1 MALVLA
7 YAFDEGSGTTAT
19 DASGNGNHGTI
30 VNATWSASGHTSN
43 CLDFDGAGDYV
54 SFPTLG
60 IFGAGASWTMMAW
73 VKADVGA
80 FDTVNRQ
87 IIHPRAEKD
96 LSLMYRVSEDRWAAS
111 FNDGSSH
118 SSVDAFVPVEN
129 TWVHLTHV
137 WTNGGN
143 LVLYVDA
150 VAQTGV
156 ATGTPSART
165 DTNAIGG
172 LISGTPSQYWL
183 GLIDDVRIF
192 NTALSGAEIT
202 TYMNTPVE
210 AAAAVTDFGG
220 PSSPMY
226 RVRLRQY

>member
-7 YAFDEGSGTTAT
+7 YAFDTGSGTTAT

-30 VNATWSASGHTSN
+30 VNAAWSASGHTSN
-43 CLDFDGAGDYV
+43 ALSFDGAGDYV

-73 VKADVGA
+73 VYLNNIDA
-80 FDTVNRQ
+80 VNRQ
-87 IIHPRAEKD
+87 VVHPRAEKD
-96 LSLMYRVSEDRWAAS
+96 VSLAYRNNVRFGAGFNTGAGAQYAISTTVPAATTWYHIAAVW
-111 FNDGSSH
+111 NNG
-118 SSVDAFVPVEN
+118 AN
-129 TWVHLTHV
+129 TIGIAV
-137 WTNGGN
+137 NG
-143 LVLYVDA
+143 
-150 VAQTGV
+150 TTE
-156 ATGTPSART
+156 ATIALGTPQSLT
-165 DTNAIGG
+165 DTNAVGG
-172 LISGTPSQYWL
+172 IISGSPSQYWD

-192 NTALSGAEIT
+192 NEALSDASIT

-210 AAAAVTDFGG
+210 AAAATDFGG